1 LLFWLDDFFSSLG
14 RVGKMWLQP
23 PMTLK
28 SSHHLK
34 KIREDGQPPYPCAW
48 YLRHSY
54 CPNVG
59 AESKTRIRNDQFII
73 SGGRLTQKLGVL
85 HYGSATHFEWHQ
97 NMSSN
102 CEISWIW
109 NYNVLE
115 QVYDVTKFLED
126 HPGGDDVLLS
136 ATGMKTYTKQN
147 CNDVFIYIH

>member
-1 LLFWLDDFFSSLG
+1 
-14 RVGKMWLQP
+14 M
-23 PMTLK
+23 
-28 SSHHLK
+28 
-34 KIREDGQPPYPCAW
+34 EA
-48 YLRHSY
+48 
-54 CPNVG
+54 
-59 AESKTRIRNDQFII
+59 
-73 SGGRLTQKLGVL
+73 L
-85 HYGSATHFEWHQ
+85 HNFEWHQ
-97 NMSSN
+97 NMSFN